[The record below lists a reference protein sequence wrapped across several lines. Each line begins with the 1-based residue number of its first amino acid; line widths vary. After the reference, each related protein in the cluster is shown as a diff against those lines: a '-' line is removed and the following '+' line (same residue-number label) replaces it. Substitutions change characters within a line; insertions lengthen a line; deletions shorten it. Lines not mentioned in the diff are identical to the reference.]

1 VSRDIDRRAVFFLAA
16 AIACALLIPLTPA
29 AHRDVGVLLACVY
42 LVLAVAS
49 WFDFRSNR

>member
-1 VSRDIDRRAVFFLAA
+1 MSRDIDKRAVFFLAA
-16 AIACALLIPLTPA
+16 ALACVLLIHFTPA
-29 AHRDVGVLLACVY
+29 AHRDVGIVLTCVY